1 MLYKAESIKVGQKD
15 MAKQTKKKP
24 ISEQLIEAIESS
36 DLSRYRISKETGI
49 AQSTLSEF
57 VNGNRWLSL
66 KNVDL
71 VCDLLNLELN
81 KKGVK

>member
-1 MLYKAESIKVGQKD
+1 
-15 MAKQTKKKP
+15 MAKRKNMT

-36 DLSRYRISKETGI
+36 ELTRYRISQETGI

-66 KNVDL
+66 QNIDI
-71 VCDLLNLELN
+71 VCDLLDLELKP
-81 KKGVK
+81 KK

>member
-1 MLYKAESIKVGQKD
+1 
-15 MAKQTKKKP
+15 MAKRKKKP

-36 DLSRYRISKETGI
+36 ELTRYRISQETGI

-66 KNVDL
+66 QNIDL
-71 VCDLLNLELN
+71 VCELLDLEL
-81 KKGVK
+81 KPRK

>member
-1 MLYKAESIKVGQKD
+1 
-15 MAKQTKKKP
+15 MAKRKKKP

-36 DLSRYRISKETGI
+36 ELTRYRISQETGI

-66 KNVDL
+66 QNIDL
-71 VCDLLNLELN
+71 VCDLLDLEL
-81 KKGVK
+81 KPRK

>member
-1 MLYKAESIKVGQKD
+1 MR
-15 MAKQTKKKP
+15 MAKRKKKP
-24 ISEQLIEAIESS
+24 ISEQLIEAIEAS

-66 KNVDL
+66 QNIDL
-71 VCDLLNLELN
+71 VCDLLGLELK
-81 KKGVK
+81 KKGSK

>member
-1 MLYKAESIKVGQKD
+1 
-15 MAKQTKKKP
+15 MAKQKKKT

-36 DLSRYRISKETGI
+36 ELSRYRISQETGI

-66 KNVDL
+66 QNIDI
-71 VCDLLNLELN
+71 VCELLDLELKP
-81 KKGVK
+81 KK

>member
-1 MLYKAESIKVGQKD
+1 
-15 MAKQTKKKP
+15 MARRKKTL

-36 DLSRYRISKETGI
+36 EMTRYRISQETGI

-66 KNVDL
+66 QNIDL
-71 VCDLLNLELN
+71 VCELLDLELKP
-81 KKGVK
+81 KK

>member
-1 MLYKAESIKVGQKD
+1 
-15 MAKQTKKKP
+15 MAKRKKP

-36 DLSRYRISKETGI
+36 ELSRYRISQETGI

-66 KNVDL
+66 QNIDL
-71 VCDLLNLELN
+71 VCELLDLEL
-81 KKGVK
+81 KPRK

>member
-1 MLYKAESIKVGQKD
+1 
-15 MAKQTKKKP
+15 MAKRKRKLKP

-36 DLSRYRISKETGI
+36 DLSRYRISQETGI

-66 KNVDL
+66 QNIDI
-71 VCDLLNLELN
+71 VCELLDLELKP
-81 KKGVK
+81 KK

>member
-1 MLYKAESIKVGQKD
+1 MNR
-15 MAKQTKKKP
+15 KKP

-36 DLSRYRISKETGI
+36 ELTRYRISQETGI

-66 KNVDL
+66 QNIDL
-71 VCDLLNLELN
+71 VCELLDLEL
-81 KKGVK
+81 KPRK